1 MVLAKRALGTCS
13 DCGAKGRIWS
23 TRTSSEYP
31 HSTEELCKNCS
42 DTKKSKDSFEMAW
55 GVVKEEEP
63 AKCHLCNK
71 GYLFSGD
78 KQEPDEENFWVC
90 SDCGTHFGEG
100 Y

>member
-1 MVLAKRALGTCS
+1 MTAFGK
-13 DCGAKGRIWS
+13 
-23 TRTSSEYP
+23 
-31 HSTEELCKNCS
+31 
-42 DTKKSKDSFEMAW
+42 AW
-55 GVVKEEEP
+55 GVAKEEEP

-90 SDCGTHFGEG
+90 SNCGTHFGEG